1 MAEIDTTALP
11 TRQTIPDWLNTND
24 NGDVKGIDTL
34 KLSEAIIKDS
44 PVIGVPFNG
53 SIRYYKYNGIS
64 WENLTE
70 KSARAYI
77 EREALEKLKRYHA
90 YNVKRMQ
97 DVSKTT
103 IIQTIS
109 EHNPFEDQRTDIIAF
124 KNGTYEIETGNITPN
139 QQSHYLVNGHDI
151 EINKDDQAPNIEA
164 WGSYLF
170 GNSWQFI
177 KELLGYAFI
186 PEYKTFNTI
195 AIIVDEMG
203 GTGKSYFFD
212 TIVFPLLGTKN
223 VVAKD
228 MDTIAGSNGKSA
240 RFGLIGLFEKLSN
253 IHLDLPDTRI
263 EVPDTLRSLS
273 GGDRIDVEAKNADA
287 LSLKFYALLLFGA
300 NQTPNIAVNVALSQ
314 RIKIVPVTAP
324 RARER
329 PQEQARRALLWDEK
343 QAVKEVGAFAY
354 SVLTAYQQAKQRGK
368 FSTSDEIETATREW
382 LERQDLVTTFLK
394 DVSREVD
401 DVYTGGAT
409 IAQTWDLFQLWLQ
422 ENGIHSKLQRKQF
435 NSRMEQLGYTKVRT
449 RSHQTAKPTDN
460 PVWSWENLDL
470 KPYFDD

>member
-1 MAEIDTTALP
+1 MAEINTAPLP
-11 TRQTIPDWLNTND
+11 QQNNMPDWLNMD
-24 NGDVKGIDTL
+24 ENGNVKGIDTL
-34 KLSEAIIKDS
+34 KLSETIIKNS
-44 PVIGVPFNG
+44 PILGVPFNG

-77 EREALEKLKRYHA
+77 EREALENLKQYNA

-103 IIQTIS
+103 LVQTIS
-109 EHNPFEDQRTDIIAF
+109 EHNPFTEQRTDVIAF
-124 KNGTYEIETGNITPN
+124 KNGAYEVETGSIIPN
-139 QQSHYLVNGHDI
+139 QQIHYLVNGHDI
-151 EINKDDQAPNIEA
+151 NIDTDGQAPNIEA
-164 WGSYLF
+164 WGVYLF

-212 TIVFPLLGTKN
+212 TVVFPLLGTKN
-223 VVAKD
+223 IVAKD

-240 RFGLIGLFEKLSN
+240 RFGIVGLFEKLSN

-263 EVPDTLRSLS
+263 DVPDTLRSLS
-273 GGDRIDVEAKNADA
+273 GGDRMDVEAKNVDA

-329 PQEQARRALLWDEK
+329 PKEQAKRALLWDEK
-343 QAVKEVGAFAY
+343 QAMKEVGAFAY
-354 SVLTAYQQAKQRGK
+354 SVLKNFQAAKQRAK

-394 DVSREVD
+394 DVSKD
-401 DVYTGGAT
+401 DDNSYSGGAT
-409 IAQTWDLFQLWLQ
+409 KDQTWKLFQLWLT
-422 ENGIHSKLQRKQF
+422 ENGINSKIQRKQF
-435 NSRMEQLGYTKVRT
+435 NSKMEQLGYASIRVRQ
-449 RSHQTAKPTDN
+449 HQSSEDTVN
-460 PVWSWENLDL
+460 PVWSWDGLDL
-470 KPYFDD
+470 NPYFNE

>member
-1 MAEIDTTALP
+1 MAGIDTTALP

-24 NGDVKGIDTL
+24 NGDVKGIDAL

-103 IIQTIS
+103 LIQTIS
-109 EHNPFEDQRTDIIAF
+109 EYNPFEDQRTDIIAF

-151 EINKDDQAPNIEA
+151 EINKDEQAPNIEA

-223 VVAKD
+223 IVAKD

-287 LSLKFYALLLFGA
+287 LSLKFYALLFGA

-329 PQEQARRALLWDEK
+329 PQEQAKRALLWDEK

-382 LERQDLVTTFLK
+382 LERQDLITMFLK
-394 DVSREVD
+394 DTIAD
-401 DVYTGGAT
+401 DETDLGGGASVS
-409 IAQTWDLFQLWLQ
+409 QTWELFQLWLQ

-435 NSRMEQLGYTKVRT
+435 NSRMEQLGYEKIKT
-449 RSHQTAKPTDN
+449 RLHQTSSKTEV
-460 PVWSWENLDL
+460 PVWSWSGLSLD
-470 KPYFDD
+470 KCFNE

>member
-1 MAEIDTTALP
+1 MAEINTAPLP
-11 TRQTIPDWLNTND
+11 QQNNIPDWLNVD
-24 NGDVKGIDTL
+24 ENGNVKGIDTL
-34 KLSEAIIKDS
+34 KLSETIINDN
-44 PVIGVPFNG
+44 PILGVPFNG

-77 EREALEKLKRYHA
+77 EREALEKLKQYHT

-103 IIQTIS
+103 LIQTIS
-109 EHNPFEDQRTDIIAF
+109 EHNMFEDQRTDIIAF
-124 KNGTYEIETGNITPN
+124 KNGTYEIETGNVTPN
-139 QQSHYLVNGHDI
+139 EQSHYLVNGHDI
-151 EINKDDQAPNIEA
+151 EINKDGQAPNIEA
-164 WGSYLF
+164 WGGYLF
-170 GNSWQFI
+170 GHSWKFI

-212 TIVFPLLGTKN
+212 TIVFLLLGTKN
-223 VVAKD
+223 IVAKD

-240 RFGLIGLFEKLSN
+240 RFGLTGLFEKLSN

-273 GGDRIDVEAKNADA
+273 GGDKIDVEAKNADSM
-287 LSLKFYALLLFGA
+287 SLKFYALLLFGA
-300 NQTPNIAVNVALSQ
+300 NQTPNIAINVALSQ
-314 RIKIVPVTAP
+314 RMKIVPVTAP

-329 PQEQARRALLWDEK
+329 PQEQAKRALLWDEK

-382 LERQDLVTTFLK
+382 LERQDLITMFLK
-394 DVSREVD
+394 DAIQDTEID
-401 DVYTGGAT
+401 FGGGAT
-409 IAQTWDLFQLWLQ
+409 VAQTWELFELWLS
-422 ENGIHSKLQRKQF
+422 ENGINSKIQRKQF
-435 NSRMEQLGYTKVRT
+435 NAKMEQLGYAKVKT
-449 RSHQTAKPTDN
+449 RKHQSSIETDN
-460 PVWSWENLDL
+460 PVWSWDGLNLN
-470 KPYFDD
+470 KYFND

>member
-1 MAEIDTTALP
+1 MAEINTAPLP
-11 TRQTIPDWLNTND
+11 QQNNMPDWLNVD
-24 NGDVKGIDTL
+24 ENGNVKGIDTL
-34 KLSEAIIKDS
+34 KLSETIIKNN
-44 PVIGVPFNG
+44 PILGVPFNG

-77 EREALEKLKRYHA
+77 EREALENLKQYNA

-103 IIQTIS
+103 LIQTIS

-124 KNGTYEIETGNITPN
+124 KNGTYEIENGRITPN
-139 QQSHYLVNGHDI
+139 KESYYLVNGHDI
-151 EINKDDQAPNIEA
+151 DINKDGQAPNIEA

-203 GTGKSYFFD
+203 GTGKSYFF
-212 TIVFPLLGTKN
+212 
-223 VVAKD
+223 
-228 MDTIAGSNGKSA
+228 DTIAGSNGKSA

-314 RIKIVPVTAP
+314 RVKIVPVTAP

-329 PQEQARRALLWDEK
+329 PQEQAKRALLWDEK
-343 QAVKEVGAFAY
+343 QAVNEVGAFAY

-368 FSTSDEIETATREW
+368 FSTSDEMETATREW

-401 DVYTGGAT
+401 DVYSGGAS
-409 IAQTWDLFQLWLQ
+409 ISQTWDLFQLWLQ

-435 NSRMEQLGYTKVRT
+435 NIRMEQLGYTKVRT
-449 RSHQTAKPTDN
+449 RSHQTAKATDN

>member
-1 MAEIDTTALP
+1 MAEINTAPLP
-11 TRQTIPDWLNTND
+11 QQNNMPDWLNVD
-24 NGDVKGIDTL
+24 ENGNVKGIDTL
-34 KLSEAIIKDS
+34 KLSETIIKNN
-44 PVIGVPFNG
+44 PILGVPFNG

-77 EREALEKLKRYHA
+77 EREALENLKQYNA

-103 IIQTIS
+103 LIQTIS

-124 KNGTYEIETGNITPN
+124 KNGTYEIENGRITPN
-139 QQSHYLVNGHDI
+139 KESYYLVNGHDI
-151 EINKDDQAPNIEA
+151 DINKDGQAPNIEA

-223 VVAKD
+223 IVAKD

-314 RIKIVPVTAP
+314 RVKIVPVTAP

-329 PQEQARRALLWDEK
+329 PQEQAKRALLWDEK
-343 QAVKEVGAFAY
+343 QAVNEVGAFAY

-382 LERQDLVTTFLK
+382 LERQDLITMFLK
-394 DVSREVD
+394 DTIADNETD
-401 DVYTGGAT
+401 LGGGASVS
-409 IAQTWDLFQLWLQ
+409 QTWDLFQIWLQ

-435 NSRMEQLGYTKVRT
+435 NSRMEQLGYEKIKT
-449 RSHQTAKPTDN
+449 RLHQVSSKTDV
-460 PVWSWENLDL
+460 PVWSWSGLSLD
-470 KPYFDD
+470 KYFNE

>member
-1 MAEIDTTALP
+1 MAEINTTPLP
-11 TRQTIPDWLNTND
+11 QQNYMPDWLNMD
-24 NGDVKGIDTL
+24 ENGNVKGIDTL
-34 KLSEAIIKDS
+34 KLSETIIKDS
-44 PVIGVPFNG
+44 PILGVPFNG

-77 EREALEKLKRYHA
+77 EREALENLKRYHA

-103 IIQTIS
+103 LIQTIS

-151 EINKDDQAPNIEA
+151 EINKDGQAPNIEA

-223 VVAKD
+223 IVAKD

-329 PQEQARRALLWDEK
+329 PQEQAKRALLWDEK
-343 QAVKEVGAFAY
+343 QAIKEVGAFAY

-368 FSTSDEIETATREW
+368 FSTSDEIETATKEW
-382 LERQDLVTTFLK
+382 LERQDLITMFLK
-394 DVSREVD
+394 DTIADNETD
-401 DVYTGGAT
+401 LGGGASVS
-409 IAQTWDLFQLWLQ
+409 QTWDLFQIWLQ

-435 NSRMEQLGYTKVRT
+435 NSRMEQLGYEKIKT
-449 RSHQTAKPTDN
+449 RLHQTSSKTDV
-460 PVWSWENLDL
+460 PVWSWSGLSLD
-470 KPYFDD
+470 KYFNE

>member
-1 MAEIDTTALP
+1 MAEINTTPLP
-11 TRQTIPDWLNTND
+11 QQNNMPDWLNVD
-24 NGDVKGIDTL
+24 ENGNVKGIDTL
-34 KLSEAIIKDS
+34 KLSEVIIKDS

-77 EREALEKLKRYHA
+77 EREALENLKRYNA

-103 IIQTIS
+103 LIQTIS

-124 KNGTYEIETGNITPN
+124 INGTYEIETGNITPN
-139 QQSHYLVNGHDI
+139 KQSHYLVNGHDI
-151 EINKDDQAPNIEA
+151 EINKDEQAPNIEA

-223 VVAKD
+223 IVAKD

-329 PQEQARRALLWDEK
+329 PQEQAKRALLWDEK

-382 LERQDLVTTFLK
+382 LERQDLITMFLK
-394 DVSREVD
+394 DTIADNETD
-401 DVYTGGAT
+401 LGGGASVS
-409 IAQTWDLFQLWLQ
+409 QTWDLFQIWLQ

-435 NSRMEQLGYTKVRT
+435 NSRMEQLGYEKIKT
-449 RSHQTAKPTDN
+449 RLHQASSKTDV
-460 PVWSWENLDL
+460 PVWSWSGLSLD
-470 KPYFDD
+470 KYFNE